1 MKIGIQADERTDR
14 RAKYIYRRLNLFSLW
29 INFTVL
35 TWCSTSQLRGSIE
48 LDLQIFEDKKDFFS
62 TKLAKLNNIEE
73 NLQLKSDEEE
83 RAGKDINKGLLDL
96 EQGNI
101 IITRLPTTLVWN
113 FFIVFKVYNFDQP
126 QTFPVL
132 CELGSL
138 LAFVS
143 FVSIVLNNDIEIWT
157 GDAPL
162 R

>member
-101 IITRLPTTLVWN
+101 IITRLPTTLVCN
-113 FFIVFKVYNFDQP
+113 FFYRFQSFQLRPAI
-126 QTFPVL
+126 
-132 CELGSL
+132 SL
-138 LAFVS
+138 PGVMWNS
-143 FVSIVLNNDIEIWT
+143 TIIISICLICVHC
-157 GDAPL
+157 A
-162 R
+162 

>member
-1 MKIGIQADERTDR
+1 M
-14 RAKYIYRRLNLFSLW
+14 
-29 INFTVL
+29 
-35 TWCSTSQLRGSIE
+35 RGSIE

-113 FFIVFKVYNFDQP
+113 FFIVFKVFNFDQP
-126 QTFPVL
+126 
-132 CELGSL
+132 
-138 LAFVS
+138 
-143 FVSIVLNNDIEIWT
+143 
-157 GDAPL
+157 
-162 R
+162 